1 MTSIDQL
8 HAREILD
15 SRGTP
20 TIEVEIRL
28 QNGIVAVAA
37 VPSGASTG
45 TKEAVELRDGD
56 PKRFFGKGVTRAVSN
71 VNDIIGPALKGAD
84 IADQKRIDARLIELD
99 GTPGKSKLGA
109 NAVLG
114 VSLVAARAA
123 ALLAGK
129 PLYAHISD
137 AESTLLPVPMFN
149 IFNGGAHADN
159 TVDIQEFMLVP
170 AGARTF
176 AEAYRCGAEVYHAL
190 KSVLKKRRLG
200 TTIGDEGGFAPN
212 VRTTAEAFETILE
225 AIATVGLTPGKDVAL
240 AIDAAASEF
249 QNDQGSYTF
258 AKSDK
263 SVRTASQLIDLYA
276 EWVRQYPIW
285 MIEDGLAEDDWIG
298 WKELTQ
304 RLGSQVQLVGDD
316 IFVTN
321 TGLIGRGIA
330 EGIANAVLIK
340 PNQIGTVTETLA
352 AISLSRQA
360 GYGLVISHRSGETW
374 DDFIADLAVATSAGQ
389 IKTGAPCRGERVA
402 KYNRLLRIEVELGSR
417 ARFAGRRPFSKASAA
432 ADR

>member
-1 MTSIDQL
+1 MTSINHL

-45 TKEAVELRDGD
+45 SKEAVELRDGD
-56 PKRFFGKGVTRAVSN
+56 AKRFFGKGVTRAVSN
-71 VNDIIGPALKGAD
+71 VNEILRPALAGQD
-84 IADQKRIDARLIELD
+84 VSDQGRIDAQLLELD
-99 GTPGKSKLGA
+99 GTADKSRLGA
-109 NAVLG
+109 NALLG
-114 VSLVAARAA
+114 VSLVVSRVAAI
-123 ALLAGK
+123 LTSK
-129 PLYAHISD
+129 PLYAHLGG
-137 AESTLLPVPMFN
+137 AEATLLPVPMFN
-149 IFNGGAHADN
+149 ILNGGAHADN

-170 AGARTF
+170 VGAATF
-176 AEAYRCGAEVYHAL
+176 AEAYRWGAEVYHAL
-190 KSVLKKRRLG
+190 KGVLRKRRLG

-212 VRTTAEAFETILE
+212 VRSTDEAFETLLE
-225 AIATVGLTPGKDVAL
+225 AITTAGFTPGKDLAL

-249 QNDQGSYTF
+249 QDEQGTYTF
-258 AKSDK
+258 SKSDK
-263 SVRTASQLIDLYA
+263 SRRTASQLIDLYA

-285 MIEDGLAEDDWIG
+285 MLEDGLAEDDWVG

-321 TGLIGRGIA
+321 TALIGRGIA

-352 AISLSRQA
+352 AIALSRKA

-402 KYNRLLRIEVELGSR
+402 KYNRLLRIEEELGSR
-417 ARFAGRRPFSKASAA
+417 AHFAGRKPFANTRPIGTQ
-432 ADR
+432 